1 MAEPVQF
8 DPQPEAD
15 DGIPTVCYCGG
26 EPVVETAYTSKDPGR
41 SRLNRCGLLGSAW
54 SSFKGFKGECF
65 FTTRVAIRLS
75 SCHGRRGGHGGE
87 VVTGVCGVA
96 IVVMSSTARP
106 LFTTHLLCF
115 VLSYLVDSSTSTNER
130 LKSDQTLI
138 QVIDSEIKDAFEA
151 DVIQNK
157 SLGKLRKRRKKK
169 TETKAK
175 NMEREI
181 CKLQKTL
188 EDRICQ
194 LEASSSTATKVL
206 TLTYPFVF

>member
-1 MAEPVQF
+1 
-8 DPQPEAD
+8 
-15 DGIPTVCYCGG
+15 
-26 EPVVETAYTSKDPGR
+26 
-41 SRLNRCGLLGSAW
+41 
-54 SSFKGFKGECF
+54 
-65 FTTRVAIRLS
+65 
-75 SCHGRRGGHGGE
+75 
-87 VVTGVCGVA
+87 
-96 IVVMSSTARP
+96 MSSTARP

-151 DVIQNK
+151 DVQIQNK